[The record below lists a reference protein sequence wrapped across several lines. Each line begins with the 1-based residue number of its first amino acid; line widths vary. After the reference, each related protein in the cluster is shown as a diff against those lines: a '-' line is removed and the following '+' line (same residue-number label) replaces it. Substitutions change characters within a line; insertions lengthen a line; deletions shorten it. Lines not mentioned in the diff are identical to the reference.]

1 MAEQKSN
8 PVQAV
13 ISVVVAIGLL
23 WYFFGGGL
31 NNSVAKDFEK
41 QYEMSVRS
49 GSAIDVCV
57 HAGLVSAA
65 YLQAHDESN
74 YQRWKQNES
83 LDCAR
88 AGLPK

>member
-1 MAEQKSN
+1 MAENKSN
-8 PVQAV
+8 PVQAI
-13 ISVVVAIGLL
+13 ISVIFTIGLL

-31 NNSVAKDFEK
+31 QNSVAKDFEK
-41 QYEMSVRS
+41 QYEMSVRN

-74 YQRWKQNES
+74 YKRWKQTES
-83 LDCAR
+83 ADCAR
-88 AGLPK
+88 AGIPK

>member
-8 PVQAV
+8 PVQA
-13 ISVVVAIGLL
+13 IIGLIATAGLL

-31 NNSVAKDFEK
+31 HKGVANDFEK
-41 QYEMSVRS
+41 QYEMSLRS
-49 GSAIDVCV
+49 GSAIDICV

-74 YQRWKQNES
+74 YQRWKQTES
-83 LDCAR
+83 ADCAR
-88 AGLPK
+88 AGIPK